1 MTTAALPRRGADTL
15 PAPITPAAV
24 PAAPESVPVAP
35 AAVPTTP
42 PTATRARL
50 VGSLTRGQ
58 RITAGVIVLAALVL
72 SGIGLYLSFEHV
84 AAFAHDRLRFQSLDK
99 ARLFTVGVD
108 VGILVLIALDL
119 LLAWLRRPVAWI
131 RYPVWLLTGA
141 TVVLNAASAAPETG
155 AWQRMDYVAAFAHGV
170 VPLLFIVVVEVGKTG
185 VDRIV
190 RPASDETAGRVPLHR
205 WFLAPAPTFGLWR
218 RMRLWAV
225 PTYAEAVQRDQ
236 DLRVYRVMLE
246 RQYGRGWKRKAPAD
260 LRLPL
265 TMAPYGLT
273 IDEALALPRQAEERE
288 AALKEAKQEAQV
300 AADARAA
307 ERSAQA
313 KIARLR
319 TAGAVQAVEHEV
331 AATTE
336 QAAITARAELVAT
349 ERAVEAEAAALET
362 ATVAEAEARRAA
374 AVKRAAA
381 DRETAAETARR
392 AAGIETA
399 AAEER
404 NRAAGILA
412 LEAAATRRAAEDK
425 KATATALQVAAEAE
439 ERAAGIRA
447 RVAEIERRAVE
458 AEDEARLSPR
468 ERAVRKVA
476 RLALAR
482 TGGDVEALPLEDI
495 ADALGVSTSTAS
507 ERRREAYDLLA
518 SGYDP
523 ETGR

>member
-1 MTTAALPRRGADTL
+1 MTTAALPRRGADTV
-15 PAPITPAAV
+15 PAPTTPAAV
-24 PAAPESVPVAP
+24 PGTPETVPAAP

-42 PTATRARL
+42 PIAPGARL
-50 VGSLTRGQ
+50 VGSLTRAQ
-58 RITAGVIVLAALVL
+58 QITAGVIVVAALVL

-84 AAFAHDRLRFQSLDK
+84 ATFAHDRLRFQSLDK

-141 TVVLNAASAAPETG
+141 TVVLNAASAAPPEG
-155 AWQRMDYVAAFAHGV
+155 AWQRMDYIAGFAHGV

-190 RPASDETAGRVPLHR
+190 RPLSDEAAARVPLHR
-205 WFLAPAPTFGLWR
+205 WFLAPGPTFALWR
-218 RMRLWAV
+218 RMRLWDV

-246 RQYGRGWKRKAPAD
+246 RRYGRNWQRKAPAD

-273 IDEALALPRQAEERE
+273 IDEALALPREAEERE
-288 AALKEAKQEAQV
+288 AALREAQDEAQAAAFARAEDRAAQARIHALRTTGAV
-300 AADARAA
+300 AAAEHEVNAATQQAAIAAQAGLAATERAA
-307 ERSAQA
+307 QVE
-313 KIARLR
+313 
-319 TAGAVQAVEHEV
+319 VQAVES
-331 AATTE
+331 AA
-336 QAAITARAELVAT
+336 A
-349 ERAVEAEAAALET
+349 AEAD
-362 ATVAEAEARRAA
+362 ARRAA
-374 AVKRAAA
+374 ADKRAAA
-381 DRETAAETARR
+381 DREDAAEAEQR
-392 AAGIETA
+392 AAGMERA

-404 NRAAGILA
+404 ERVAGILA
-412 LEAAATRRAAEDK
+412 REAAATRRAAEDK
-425 KATATALQVAAEAE
+425 QAAQQAEKGAAEAE
-439 ERAAGIRA
+439 LDAAETRLRAAG
-447 RVAEIERRAVE
+447 IERRAVE
-458 AEDEARLSPR
+458 AEDEARRSPR

-482 TGGDVEALPLEDI
+482 TGGDIEALEDI

-507 ERRREAYDLLA
+507 ERRREAADLLA
-518 SGYDP
+518 SGYQP
-523 ETGR
+523 EGTA